1 MNFMQFLLTPRLRL
15 FVGAFLISFS
25 PIFVGLANVSP
36 TVSGFYRVFI
46 GGIVLTFFVLI
57 SGRRFNFIYATW
69 IAIIASAA
77 FFAADLWFWH
87 RSVLY
92 IGPGL
97 GTLLANMQVFFMMA
111 AGILIYKEQPSH
123 TQIMAVPIAVI
134 GLIMAVGFDWGALS
148 SDFQIGVI
156 FGFLTA
162 ISYSGYLLLMRQAQ
176 VHSSYAM
183 PIREIAVMSLLVSIF
198 LGFSVI
204 FEGESLLIP
213 SSYDLLIL
221 LLYGVASHAIG
232 GILIASALVKVQAA
246 EVGIV
251 LLLQPSLSYIWE
263 AIFFQKSFIFIES
276 LGVIIVLFAIY
287 LSSKRTV

>member
-1 MNFMQFLLTPRLRL
+1 MNFLSVLLSPRLRL
-15 FVGAFLISFS
+15 FGGAFLISFS
-25 PIFVGLANVSP
+25 PIFVGLVDVSP

-46 GGIVLTFFVLI
+46 GGIVLTLFVLI
-57 SGRRFNFIYATW
+57 SGRRFNFVCATW
-69 IAIIASAA
+69 IAIIAAAA

-111 AGILIYKEQPSH
+111 AGVLIYKERPSNV
-123 TQIMAVPIAVI
+123 QIIAIPIAVI
-134 GLIMAVGFDWGALS
+134 GLIMAIGLDRSALQQ
-148 SDFQIGVI
+148 DFKIGVF

-162 ISYSGYLLLMRQAQ
+162 ISYTGYLLLMRQAQ
-176 VHSSYAM
+176 VQSVYTI

-198 LGFSVI
+198 LGFSAI
-204 FEGESLLIP
+204 FENESLLIP
-213 SSYDLLIL
+213 SSYDLVIL
-221 LLYGVASHAIG
+221 LLYGVVSHAIG
-232 GILIASALVKVQAA
+232 GILIASALVKVHAA

-263 AIFFQKSFIFIES
+263 AFFFQKSFIFIEI

>member
-1 MNFMQFLLTPRLRL
+1 MNFSQFLLTPRLRL

-25 PIFVGLANVSP
+25 PIFVGLADVSP

-46 GGIVLTFFVLI
+46 GGIVLTLFVLV
-57 SGRRFNFIYATW
+57 SGRRFNFVYATW
-69 IAIIASAA
+69 VAIIAAAA

-111 AGILIYKEQPSH
+111 AGALIYKQRPSN
-123 TQIMAVPIAVI
+123 TQIVAVPIALT
-134 GLIMAVGFDWGALS
+134 GLIMAVGFDWSAS
-148 SDFQIGVI
+148 RPDFQIGVI

-162 ISYSGYLLLMRQAQ
+162 ISYTGYLLFMRQAQ
-176 VHSSYAM
+176 VQSSYTM

-198 LGFSVI
+198 LGFSAI

-213 SSYDLLIL
+213 SSYDFFIL
-221 LLYGVASHAIG
+221 FLYGVASHAIG
-232 GILIASALVKVQAA
+232 GILIVSALVKVHAA

-263 AIFFQKSFIFIES
+263 AFFFQKSFIFIES